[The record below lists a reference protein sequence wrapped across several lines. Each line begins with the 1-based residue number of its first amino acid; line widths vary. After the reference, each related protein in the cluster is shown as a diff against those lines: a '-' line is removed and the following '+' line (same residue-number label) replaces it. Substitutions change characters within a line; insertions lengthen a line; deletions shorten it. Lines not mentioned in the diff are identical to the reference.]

1 MSIDVSL
8 QHYLRNLNGLTSE
21 VIEVIKS
28 VLVVMVAAAVLVTLG
43 SGSILGEDNRV
54 ACTYCSRLY
63 VMRGTNIDP
72 DASTE
77 PQ

>member
-1 MSIDVSL
+1 MSDRRVPTTLSS
-8 QHYLRNLNGLTSE
+8 QSQWPQFE
-21 VIEVIKS
+21 VIEVDQKRVGCDGGGGS
-28 VLVVMVAAAVLVTLG
+28 LG
-43 SGSILGEDNRV
+43 HPRVWLNLGEDNRV